1 MLSRSLWLSHPTAAP
16 GFGWSAGLAI
26 PRKCLPPVQARIP
39 AHTPLVCMCVLGVGG
54 NASSSPGQG
63 RDVGT
68 TWGPLPLPPPCWGSA
83 QSVPLPWPPPSPSLC
98 RGMNQLSQLVK
109 ARPLVFMPSP
119 QETEL
124 QLFQLCS
131 AGGQGPHFINIPSL

>member
-1 MLSRSLWLSHPTAAP
+1 MLPSLQV
-16 GFGWSAGLAI
+16 
-26 PRKCLPPVQARIP
+26 REE
-39 AHTPLVCMCVLGVGG
+39 M
-54 NASSSPGQG
+54 
-63 RDVGT
+63 
-68 TWGPLPLPPPCWGSA
+68 WGPPGGPHPSHLLAGEVPSP
-83 QSVPLPWPPPSPSLC
+83 VPLPWPPPSPSLC
-98 RGMNQLSQLVK
+98 RRMNQLSQLVK